1 MGRRGVQEHSV
12 GLLPLLFLAKRG
24 GWNSSLCPVEQM
36 LTPLCLA
43 GDTIASVN
51 GLNVEGIRHR
61 EIVDIIKASGNV
73 LRYVQGPLSPRTPE
87 LSLRRCFRT
96 LETRSVS
103 DSPTSSGWKLC
114 TGHRF
119 GRQNWRLVCS
129 T

>member
-1 MGRRGVQEHSV
+1 
-12 GLLPLLFLAKRG
+12 
-24 GWNSSLCPVEQM
+24 M

-73 LRYVQGPLSPRTPE
+73 LRYVQVLQSLRTPE

-96 LETRSVS
+96 LETCSVS
-103 DSPTSSGWKLC
+103 DFPTSSGWKLC
-114 TGHRF
+114 MGHPF